1 MIEMI
6 DISCSMLSKSYGA
19 ENILDEISFTINEY
33 EKVALIGLNGSGK
46 TTLLNILTSQTEYDS
61 GNYYLNN
68 NKKIGYLQQSD
79 SMKNT
84 GSMYDTVQEV
94 FSDFISLEAEIRA
107 LESNMN
113 LFANHPDRLEALL
126 DEYALKNELFE
137 KLEGYG
143 FKSRIRGVLFGLGF
157 KEDEFSLDMSQLS
170 GGQKSRVMLAKLLLS
185 SPDILLLDEPTNH
198 LDISSIEWIEKYI
211 KDFKGTVLLISHDR
225 YFLDKVVNK
234 TLFLADKKIKV
245 YHGNYSYFIRR
256 WTEEI
261 ELNRKKFV
269 LQEKEIQRQKDIIA
283 KFLANGR
290 DKKVRQAKSREKM
303 LQNITILD
311 NPDADAVKISL
322 KFNPAVQSGND
333 VLKITDLSK
342 SYDNKEIFENISL
355 SVFKNDKIGLVGPN
369 GIGKSTLLK
378 IIAGSIEADCG
389 NLNYGHNVNIGY
401 FDQELS
407 DLNEENSI
415 LDEIWDEYPRLKVHE
430 VRGYLAKFMFY
441 SEDLFKSISDL
452 SGGEKNRVSL
462 LKLMLSRTN
471 FLLMDE
477 PTNHLD
483 IDSKN
488 ILEKAINDYTGTVLI
503 ISHDRY
509 FLNRTVNKILEMT
522 SSGVNEF
529 LGNYD
534 YYIEKKNSL
543 LIDDDNDETITKTE
557 LKNLSRKERVN
568 TRNRQALRKKLD
580 ELEAKIYT
588 IETDIERMELELC
601 SPEVYNNHVLATK
614 TSFKLETS
622 KKDLE
627 SLYQDWAILHESQE
641 ADNE

>member
-1 MIEMI
+1 MI
-6 DISCSMLSKSYGA
+6 DISCSMLSKSFGA
-19 ENILDEISFTINEY
+19 QTILDEISFTINEY

-68 NKKIGYLQQSD
+68 NKKIGYLKQSD
-79 SMKNT
+79 SMKTT
-84 GSMYDTVQEV
+84 GSIYETVQDV
-94 FSDFISLEAEIRA
+94 FSNVITLQSEIRA

-113 LFANHPDRLEALL
+113 LYANDPDRLEALL
-126 DEYALKNELFE
+126 DEYAFKNELFE

-143 FKSRIRGVLFGLGF
+143 FKSRIKGVLFGLGF
-157 KEDEFSLDMSQLS
+157 REDEFSLDMSQLS

-225 YFLDKVVNK
+225 YFLDKVVSK
-234 TLFLADKKIKV
+234 TLFLTDKKIKI
-245 YHGNYSYFIRR
+245 YNGNYSYFIRR

-311 NPDADAVKISL
+311 NPDADSVKISL
-322 KFNPAVQSGND
+322 KFNPSVQSGND
-333 VLKITDLSK
+333 ILKITDLSK
-342 SYDNKEIFENISL
+342 SYENKQIFENISL

-369 GIGKSTLLK
+369 GIGKTTLFK
-378 IIAGSIEADCG
+378 IIAGSIEADSG
-389 NLNYGHNVNIGY
+389 NLSFGHNVNIGY

-462 LKLMLSRTN
+462 LKLMLSKTN

-488 ILEKAINDYTGTVLI
+488 ILEKAINDYNGTVLI

-534 YYIEKKNSL
+534 YYTEKKNSL
-543 LIDDDNDETITKTE
+543 LIDDDNDEPITKTE
-557 LKNLSRKERVN
+557 LKNLSKKQRVN
-568 TRNRQALRKKLD
+568 TRNRQALRKKMD
-580 ELEAKIYT
+580 ELEAKIYS

-601 SPEVYNNHVLATK
+601 SPEVYNNHVLATE
-614 TSFKLETS
+614 TSLKIETS

-627 SLYQDWAILHESQE
+627 SLYQGWAILHESQE
-641 ADNE
+641 AGNE